1 MSGSSHDTRLRWIG
15 DPRIRLDSSNVETIR
30 IGKSDRSAPS
40 SFSFPV
46 SPSKLRDRALACP
59 VLVAGAD
66 PHTGRSGEDAAP
78 GR

>member
-1 MSGSSHDTRLRWIG
+1 MSGSSHDTRLRWID
-15 DPRIRLDSSNVETIR
+15 DPRIRVDSSNVEAIR
-30 IGKSDRSAPS
+30 IGKSARSAPS

-46 SPSKLRDRALACP
+46 SPSKLRDRAFAGP
-59 VLVAGAD
+59 VLAAGAD